1 MDGFSRSI
9 ATIKPV
15 LLPAISRA
23 APFFRVA
30 APLRRSARS
39 DPGAIEFSAAPGE
52 RAHPVPSLHER
63 ADASLLR
70 RPMHVI
76 VAHQQTKTAGS
87 ELPRDTGAQV
97 KPVQQQ
103 RCTALKQFS
112 ASPPGAKDPTS
123 ANEITF
129 F

>member
-1 MDGFSRSI
+1 MGGFSRST
-9 ATIKPV
+9 ATIKPA

-23 APFFRVA
+23 APFFRES

-39 DPGAIEFSAAPGE
+39 DPGK
-52 RAHPVPSLHER
+52 RAHPVPSLHEH
-63 ADASLLR
+63 ADASRLR
-70 RPMHVI
+70 RPRHVI

-87 ELPRDTGAQV
+87 ELPRDIDTQI

-103 RCTALKQFS
+103 RCTTLKQFS